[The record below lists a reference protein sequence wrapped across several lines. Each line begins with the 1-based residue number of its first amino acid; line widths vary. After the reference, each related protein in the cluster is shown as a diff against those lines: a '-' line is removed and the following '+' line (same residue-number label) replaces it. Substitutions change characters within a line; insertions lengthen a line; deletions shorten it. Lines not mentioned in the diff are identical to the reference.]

1 MARDGLGLRVA
12 VARRQFPHGARRHP
26 KRVVYH
32 TLCMSQGSQKILV
45 TWIAMRLRQTMLRQQ
60 WGVTVLLVVTTR
72 SRWRCW
78 YGVQLRS
85 SRRQINLLEIKN
97 YHHNHRL
104 HCIHKGSWT
113 MNKAN
118 QLLSFTYNDMKRG
131 FGLSDRCINHPR
143 VFRSLYFRR
152 QHKMC
157 TIVN

>member
-1 MARDGLGLRVA
+1 MV
-12 VARRQFPHGARRHP
+12 
-26 KRVVYH
+26 
-32 TLCMSQGSQKILV
+32 CN
-45 TWIAMRLRQTMLRQQ
+45 
-60 WGVTVLLVVTTR
+60 
-72 SRWRCW
+72 
-78 YGVQLRS
+78 YGDQS
-85 SRRQINLLEIKN
+85 SADQLLEIKN

-118 QLLSFTYNDMKRG
+118 QLSSTYNDMKRG

-157 TIVN
+157 TIVNQNQKNTSISLHMTLKLLQVINITIFVYDNDKDRLIVMKYATMWRNYCYYWTRMMD